1 MTSVAIATD
10 TSACLPDAA
19 IGRAGLFVLPIGLVV
34 AGRRLSDGPHAWPE
48 VHRALAVGDPVLTT
62 SPSPVDYL
70 QAVDAAGGSMVI
82 VTPAAELAVMHRN
95 AVLAARLACSPVE
108 VVDTRTAA
116 AGHGLA
122 VLAGLDA
129 IEAGADLA
137 GVAAAVRAVSAR
149 VRMVAAVPARAS
161 GPNRCAPG
169 AAASPA
175 GGAPH
180 DAGQPQVFEI
190 HDGAIVPVGAPAGS
204 DPIEIMA
211 RTWHRSMASSTGSRR
226 TAVFHNGDGPGAA
239 RLRADL
245 SGDAMLVPVSP
256 ALAVHL
262 GPACVGVAWHEHVAP

>member
-70 QAVDAAGGSMVI
+70 QAADAAGGSMVI

-149 VRMVAAVPARAS
+149 VRMVVAVPARAT
-161 GPNRCAPG
+161 GPSRCAPG
-169 AAASPA
+169 AAASLA
-175 GGAPH
+175 GGAPP
-180 DAGQPQVFEI
+180 DAGQPPVFEI
-190 HDGAIVPVGAPAGS
+190 HDGVIVPVDAPGGS

-211 RTWHRSMASSTGSRR
+211 STRNRDMAPPAGSRR
-226 TAVFHNGDGPGAA
+226 AAVFHNGDGPGAA

-245 SGDAMLVPVSP
+245 SDEAMLVPVSP

-262 GPACVGVAWHEHVAP
+262 GSACVGVAWHEHVAP